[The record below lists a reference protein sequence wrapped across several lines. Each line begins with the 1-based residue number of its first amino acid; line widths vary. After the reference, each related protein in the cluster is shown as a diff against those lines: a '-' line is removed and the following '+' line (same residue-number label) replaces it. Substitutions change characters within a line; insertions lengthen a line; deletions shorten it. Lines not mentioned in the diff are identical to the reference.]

1 MDVQGIGKES
11 VTAGT
16 GAENREEYGENSGR
30 NLNEATE
37 KELQALKLWLFSE
50 NIRIQGEQKKLLE
63 TENRLLKERMQF
75 QEEMKILNQKVTAAR
90 QRLKQEEQFFEKKM
104 EILKDGLSNLEA
116 DRRAFDREKEAF
128 RRKMRDMDTLAEEN
142 SRGRSLEIRAFFAG
156 VKNQLALKKRYKDL
170 LKIYHPDNLAGDKE
184 IMQHISRAY
193 EDLKRML

>member
-30 NLNEATE
+30 NLNGATE

-104 EILKDGLSNLEA
+104 EILKDGFSNLEA

-156 VKNQLALKKRYKDL
+156 VKNQKKKKKRYKDL